1 MNEQAYQ
8 IKYFMKNLRYA
19 IPWFF
24 FKKNCV
30 IVIKCKLNS

>member
-19 IPWFF
+19 ISWF
-24 FKKNCV
+24 FKKNWV
-30 IVIKCKLNS
+30 IVVEGKLNS